1 MQHLTMWRLLALVL
15 GASLGVAAHAAS
27 SSHEHEH
34 EQETVQGGHGAHIH
48 GIAQLQ
54 IVLEGTQLDIALI
67 SPAAN
72 LVGFEHR
79 PETDEQEAMVALTHQ
94 RLSEGESLFQTEPA
108 NCQLAAQDVDSRSM
122 REPHHDHGDDGY
134 RDDHDQHNSSHR
146 EISAH
151 YRFTCAEP
159 NALRAISTTLLAQFP
174 GIHSLQVQW
183 IVEDR
188 QGASTLD
195 NDRHR
200 VIFR

>member
-1 MQHLTMWRLLALVL
+1 MQYIPMRRLLALVL

-27 SSHEHEH
+27 SSHEHE
-34 EQETVQGGHGAHIH
+34 QETVQGGHGAHVH

-54 IVLEGTQLDIALI
+54 IVLEGTQLDIALF

-79 PETDEQEAMVALTHQ
+79 PETDEQKAMVALTHQ
-94 RLSEGESLFQTEPA
+94 RLSEGKSLFQTEPA
-108 NCQLAAQDVDSRSM
+108 NCQLAEQEVDSSSM
-122 REPHHDHGDDGY
+122 REPHHDHGDNAHH
-134 RDDHDQHNSSHR
+134 DDHDQHNSSHR

-183 IVEDR
+183 IIEDR
-188 QGASTLD
+188 QGAATLD